1 MVGTVY
7 KMTNTIN
14 NDFYI
19 GVTSRTA
26 KSRFA
31 EHKYNAFKRN
41 NTSKLHQAMREFGVD
56 NFDIEVI
63 ETCENASQ
71 LEKDLIKDLKPEYN
85 TGKVGRYNPR
95 YGAVV
100 TQETRDK
107 ISRNN
112 LGKQARLGA
121 VLSEE
126 TKNKISK
133 SQKERWAKLGGDIS

>member
-19 GVTSRTA
+19 GVTSRSS

-41 NTSKLHQAMREFGVD
+41 SKSKLYQAMREFGAD

-63 ETCENASQ
+63 ETCENAFQ

-85 TGKVGRYNPR
+85 TGKVGKYNSR

-100 TQETRDK
+100 TQATRDK
-107 ISRNN
+107 ISKNN

-126 TKNKISK
+126 TKKKISK